1 MEVKAKKHLGQHFLT
16 SDQVA
21 FDIANTLK
29 SESFTKVLEIGPGTG
44 VLTRELIPLHGDAL
58 TVIDIDTESIV
69 YLKKN
74 YKKEL
79 GDRIIEGDFL
89 AMNIKD
95 ITEEKI
101 ALIGNYPYNIST
113 QIMFKVFENKDQIV
127 ECSGMFQKE
136 VAARIA
142 SAPGSKQYGLTSV
155 LLQTWYDIEYLFS
168 VGPEHFNPPPKV
180 NSGVIRLVRNERT
193 ELPVPEKFYK
203 RVVKTSFGQRRKTL
217 RNSLKSM
224 LNEFKVELPA
234 DYVGQRPEQ
243 LGVEDFIKIA
253 ILLFDASGLENK

>member
-1 MEVKAKKHLGQHFLT
+1 MKVKAKKHLGQHFLT
-16 SDQVA
+16 NDQIA
-21 FDIANTLK
+21 SDIATSLQ
-29 SESFTKVLEIGPGTG
+29 SEKFTKVLEIGPGTG
-44 VLTRELIPLHGDAL
+44 VLTKVLLPIHGENL

-69 YLKKN
+69 YLRKN
-74 YKKEL
+74 FKAL

-89 AMNIKD
+89 NMRISD

-136 VAARIA
+136 VAVRIA
-142 SAPGSKQYGLTSV
+142 SMPGNKQYGLTSV

-168 VGPEHFNPPPKV
+168 VGPEHFDPPPKV
-180 NSGVIRLVRNERT
+180 NSGVIRLTRNKRT
-193 ELPVPEKFYK
+193 ELPFPEKFYK

-217 RNSLKSM
+217 RNSLKPM
-224 LNEFKVELPA
+224 LNEFKMELPEK
-234 DYVGQRPEQ
+234 YVGQRPEQ
-243 LGVEDFIKIA
+243 LNVEEFLEITQ
-253 ILLFDASGLENK
+253 LLYDVAQGMKA